1 MHRVL
6 KARSIP
12 IRVVLALLVVSSMA
26 ISVPLVASART
37 APAAKH
43 YTFVVSNNFLG
54 NNWRPQVELLAKL
67 TAKYKPFKGHVTV
80 KVVNSGPTVADQNA
94 DLSNIIATKPAVILL
109 IASDTNAQDGVVQQ
123 ACQAGILVITVSG
136 PVNAPCAYN
145 VNQNFNLGMV
155 QVGRWMGQILKGKGS
170 VFADNGLGGNPESN
184 TILQGFLTGLKKTG
198 PKIKDVGNFNGMFAQ
213 GPEQSGISA
222 LIPAHPNVKGVMT
235 EGYCIPVFNAF
246 KDAGKKAVPATCF
259 GYNGELVACAKGTG
273 HKCAILSGSPEVI
286 QTCMQIAWKILNG
299 TGSKYKPGPSH
310 VYPIPLYLFVT
321 DLSKVNLGHP
331 KGITIEQITLHKNAF
346 PKLPP
351 GLALPYSYPQYPI
364 TAKQASGK

>member
-1 MHRVL
+1 MLRVSS
-6 KARSIP
+6 RSLP
-12 IRVVLALLVVSSMA
+12 IRVVLALLVASSLA
-26 ISVPLVASART
+26 ISVPLASSASAVPHT
-37 APAAKH
+37 AK

-54 NNWRPQVELLAKL
+54 NNWRPQVERLAQL
-67 TAKYKPFKGHVTV
+67 TANYKPFKGLVTV

-109 IASDTNAQDGVVQQ
+109 IASDTNAQDGVVEQ
-123 ACQAGILVITVSG
+123 ACKAGILVVTVSG

-145 VNQNFNLGMV
+145 VNQNFEAGMV
-155 QVGRWMGQILKGKGS
+155 QVGRWMGQILHAKGS

-184 TILQGFLTGLKKTG
+184 TILQGFLHGLKQTG
-198 PKIKDVGNFNGMFAQ
+198 PKIKDVGNFNGMFAE

-235 EGYCIPVFNAF
+235 EGYCTPVFNAF
-246 KDAGKKAVPATCF
+246 KDAGKHAVPATCF
-259 GYNGELVACAKGTG
+259 AYNGELVACAKKTG
-273 HKCAILSGSPEVI
+273 HECAILSGSPEVI
-286 QTCMQIAWKILNG
+286 QTCMQIALKILQG

-321 DLSKVNLGHP
+321 DLSKVKLGHP
-331 KGITIEQITLHKNAF
+331 KGLTVEQITLGKNAF

-364 TAKQASGK
+364 TAKQAAG